1 MKHNST
7 QQPSFSPFVV
17 SVNARVTCLFI
28 GLRASSLVGICLGS
42 AGLLKL
48 SVITD
53 SLKNLISYPHI
64 TIIIVANDT
73 FYQAVR
79 HVTALCLVEKK

>member
-7 QQPSFSPFVV
+7 QQPSFPPPFVV
-17 SVNARVTCLFI
+17 SVNARVTCFFI
-28 GLRASSLVGICLGS
+28 SLRASSLVGICLGS

-64 TIIIVANDT
+64 TIIIVAKT
-73 FYQAVR
+73 LSIKQ
-79 HVTALCLVEKK
+79 